1 MGLYYDDMS
10 VGQEWISPGR
20 TITEWDVLTF
30 ATLTSDM
37 NSMHTDVEYCKNT
50 PFGERIAH
58 GFLIASLAAGF
69 GARMGIAEGTIVANL
84 GISWKFVNPVKIGDT
99 IHLVMS
105 VKEKRPSKSRP
116 GEGIIVRTYDVRNQ
130 RGETTA
136 LGEVAAT
143 FRCRPAGAAASS

>member
-1 MGLYYDDMS
+1 MGLYFDEMS
-10 VGQEWISPGR
+10 VGQEWVSPGR

-99 IHLVMS
+99 IHLVMR
-105 VKEKRPSKSRP
+105 VKEKRLSKSRP

-143 FRCRPAGAAASS
+143 FRCRPATEAA